1 LDRKTEID
9 YTSLININKQ
19 NYNIGLAEYMMFL
32 LACTLSVL
40 MLFYMY
46 IKAIFPYAPYLKD
59 ILIILALA
67 FAFLSIISNGYI
79 ISKPNYLDKIIFIL
93 FIYLLFQFI
102 YTFSRTGSF
111 AVTYYGFR
119 LTFLPIFIY
128 FLIKSIK
135 NIKYQK
141 KIDNII
147 ITSIVIGCFIT
158 IIESISLQLGII
170 SPETLAKILGRNAF
184 FLDGFP
190 WLRVYGVVGT
200 PHITGVYNAI
210 LFSMLFLSMEQTT
223 LNFYSLQI
231 RPFIKYHL
239 KSKRKFLLILSIAAV
254 FLSTSRTA
262 WTIVIL
268 LLLVYPFTK
277 PKVNYLLI
285 FKISSLV
292 IFVLAI
298 LIYNLRDFLEASYLG
313 FLIVYSSKFFI
324 DMGIN
329 QLLIDNPIIGYG
341 FEVGDYSA
349 LLDLSTISKEN
360 LTAGTEL
367 FIGQLFRMLGAI
379 GFGLYLFIFIIIPL
393 RILLKKNIPQRMKI
407 IAAPTLVI
415 GISFGHYNPFEGL
428 PAAMCAWYFL
438 ALLSNEI
445 SFNNK
450 LRFGKL

>member
-1 LDRKTEID
+1 
-9 YTSLININKQ
+9 
-19 NYNIGLAEYMMFL
+19 MMFL
-32 LACTLSVL
+32 LASALSVL
-40 MLFYMY
+40 MLFYLY
-46 IKAIFPYAPYLKD
+46 IKAFFPYAPYLKD

-67 FAFLSIISNGYI
+67 FVFLSIISNGYI

-102 YTFSRTGSF
+102 YTLSNTGSF

-135 NIKYQK
+135 NVKYQK

-147 ITSIVIGCFIT
+147 ITSVVIGCFIT

-170 SPETLAKILGRNAF
+170 SPETLAKILDRNAF
-184 FLDGFP
+184 FLTGFA
-190 WLRVYGVVGT
+190 WTRVYGIVGT
-200 PHITGVYNAI
+200 PHVTGVYNAI
-210 LFSMLFLSMEQTT
+210 LFSMLLFSMKQSTI
-223 LNFYSLQI
+223 NFYNLQI

-239 KSKRKFLLILSIAAV
+239 KSKRKFLMILSIAAV
-254 FLSTSRTA
+254 ILSTSRTS

-268 LLLVYPFTK
+268 LFLVYPFTK
-277 PKVNYLLI
+277 PRIDYSLIIKIFSLLTFII
-285 FKISSLV
+285 FILV
-292 IFVLAI
+292 
-298 LIYNLRDFLEASYLG
+298 YNLKDSLEAEYLG
-313 FLIVYSSKFFI
+313 FLLIYSSKFFI

-329 QLLIDNPIIGYG
+329 QLLIDHPIIGYG
-341 FEVGDYSA
+341 FEVGAYSD
-349 LLDLSTISKEN
+349 LLDLSTISKQN

-367 FIGQLFRMLGAI
+367 FLGQLFRMLGLI
-379 GFGLYLFIFIIIPL
+379 GFFLYISIFIIIPL
-393 RILLKKNIPQRMKI
+393 RILLKRNIPQRMKI

-428 PAAMCAWYFL
+428 PAALCAWYFL

-450 LRFGKL
+450 LRFGKLKL